1 MLPSLQYRDRGIH
14 SAAAVLQV
22 DGREYGL
29 LRKTPQLAF
38 GHCILYMWLQMMGSG
53 GVKWWTFWRDA
64 LYAYSRCCQPVVK
77 LLI

>member
-1 MLPSLQYRDRGIH
+1 M
-14 SAAAVLQV
+14 LQV